1 MNTDTKKSEPTD
13 NTLLNVDRLS
23 VEIPLRNGLLKP
35 VDGVSFTISPGE
47 ILGVVGESGAGKSIC
62 GAAIIGLL
70 ERPARIAG
78 GEVSLSGKRIDN
90 LPMDALRKV
99 RGGQIGTIFQD
110 PLTSLNPLQ
119 RIGDQLAETALTHL
133 PITRSEAR
141 DRALAALEDV
151 GIPGAAQRLKAY
163 PHEFS
168 GGMRQRV
175 VIALALIAEP
185 SLVIADEPTTALDV
199 SVQAQILTL
208 LRDLCTKRGM
218 GVMLITHDMGVI
230 AETTDRVAVLY
241 AGRLAEIGDTERVM
255 RNAMHPYTT
264 GLMGATPSA
273 NRAQGERLQQ
283 IPGAMPSLFNAPAG
297 CAFFARC
304 QHAMP
309 RCELNKPALATNK
322 GHGVACY
329 LHESP
334 ENESPENALPQNESS
349 QPGTQN
355 GTHMGSGAK
364 P

>member
-1 MNTDTKKSEPTD
+1 MTNENSIVNKREGEL
-13 NTLLNVDRLS
+13 LLNVDNLR
-23 VEIPLRNGLLKP
+23 VEIDQRHGKLIP
-35 VDGVSFTISPGE
+35 VDGVSFQINAGE
-47 ILGVVGESGAGKSIC
+47 IVGVVGESGAGKSIT

-78 GEVSLSGKRIDN
+78 GQVSLLGQRIDN
-90 LPMDALRKV
+90 LPLSDLKKI
-99 RGGQIGTIFQD
+99 RGRQIGTIFQD

-141 DRALAALEDV
+141 KRALAALEDV
-151 GIPGAAQRLKAY
+151 GIPGAAQRLDAY

-208 LRDLCTKRGM
+208 LKDLCSKRGM

-230 AETTDRVAVLY
+230 AETTDKVAVLY
-241 AGRLAEIGDTERVM
+241 AGRIAEIGPTASVM
-255 RNAMHPYTT
+255 QAPMHPYTE

-273 NRAQGERLQQ
+273 TRRQGERLQQ
-283 IPGAMPSLFNAPAG
+283 IPGSMPNLRNATVG
-297 CAFFARC
+297 CAFAARC
-304 QHAMP
+304 QHVMP
-309 RCELNKPALATNK
+309 SCIDARPPLLVRD
-322 GHGVACY
+322 GHEVACY
-329 LHESP
+329 LHDANVTPAGLSAIP
-334 ENESPENALPQNESS
+334 SS
-349 QPGTQN
+349 LNDAGD
-355 GTHMGSGAK
+355 K
-364 P
+364 R